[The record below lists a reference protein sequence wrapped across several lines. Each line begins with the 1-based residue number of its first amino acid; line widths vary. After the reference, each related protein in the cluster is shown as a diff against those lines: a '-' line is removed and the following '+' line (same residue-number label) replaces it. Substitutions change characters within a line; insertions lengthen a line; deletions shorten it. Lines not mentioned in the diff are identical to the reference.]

1 MAYRECCIQN
11 YVSNPRFKRCP
22 ECGKTFYPCKS
33 CPSLSDK
40 HSHCPVCI
48 YPQFLW
54 KSPHPLRA
62 GEMGAVEL
70 VVVMKGRL
78 YIVDLS
84 SYGTS
89 LNRRPLPKGIPVK
102 IQKGDLIAPFT
113 RPDYISKLSFLVNF
127 QIQDKKLLGVELVKR
142 G

>member
-1 MAYRECCIQN
+1 
-11 YVSNPRFKRCP
+11 
-22 ECGKTFYPCKS
+22 
-33 CPSLSDK
+33 
-40 HSHCPVCI
+40 
-48 YPQFLW
+48 
-54 KSPHPLRA
+54 
-62 GEMGAVEL
+62 MGAVEL